1 MNLRRDNKKA
11 RRCRARVAAKLRRPG
26 QAGTRAQLVE
36 LTFVFH
42 PLMTDVTG
50 TKEAAMLMTLL
61 RTVTPSKM
69 PE

>member
-11 RRCRARVAAKLRRPG
+11 RRCRSPVAKTRRLG

-61 RTVTPSKM
+61 RTVTPSNT